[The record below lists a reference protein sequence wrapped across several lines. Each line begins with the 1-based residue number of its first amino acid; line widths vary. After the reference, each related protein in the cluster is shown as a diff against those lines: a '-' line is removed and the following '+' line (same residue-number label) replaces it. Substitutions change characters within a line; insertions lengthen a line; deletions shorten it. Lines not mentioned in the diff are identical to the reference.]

1 MALNAQG
8 MFVSEARRDQREDV
22 HFRTRA
28 TTTDGRMVELL
39 VVNVSARGLM
49 ARCDDECIV
58 PNTAISV
65 RLPGAGSI
73 TGHIRWALGGRMGVE
88 FYDMIDLARYLQM
101 LAEVL
106 KK

>member
-8 MFVSEARRDQREDV
+8 MFVSEARRDMREDV

-28 TTTDGRMVELL
+28 IMADGRSVELL

-49 ARCDDECIV
+49 ARCDDARIGPEQKIV
-58 PNTAISV
+58 V
-65 RLPGAGSI
+65 RLPGAGGVI
-73 TGHIRWALGGRMGVE
+73 GEVRWALGGRIGVE
-88 FYDMIDLARYLQM
+88 FDEMIELARYLQM

-106 KK
+106 KT

>member
-8 MFVSEARRDQREDV
+8 LFVSEARRDMREDV
-22 HFRTRA
+22 HFRTRGILA
-28 TTTDGRMVELL
+28 DGRSIELL

-49 ARCDDECIV
+49 ARCDDGKVGPEQSIV
-58 PNTAISV
+58 I
-65 RLPGAGSI
+65 RLPGAGGI
-73 TGHIRWALGGRMGVE
+73 IGTVRWALGGRLGIE
-88 FYDMIDLARYLQM
+88 FDELIELSRYLQM

>member
-1 MALNAQG
+1 MAMNAQG
-8 MFVSEARRDQREDV
+8 QFVSEARRDMREDV

-28 TTTDGRMVELL
+28 TTTDERTVELL

-49 ARCDDECIV
+49 ARCDDDRII
-58 PNTAISV
+58 PNSAISI
-65 RLPGAGSI
+65 RLPGVGLM

-88 FYDMIDLARYLQM
+88 FYDMIELAPYLQM